1 MDNMRFRIIS
11 YLIMGL
17 FIFSS
22 QIASAQG
29 NSTIRLSDL
38 INEARERNPEIQAAY
53 KAYQASEK
61 LFNQAIS
68 LDDPRLTAGYF
79 AENVETRV
87 GPQIGKYGIAQKFP
101 FFGKLTLKGKVAL
114 KERDIAYQR
123 YQAVDQEVVKNL
135 KYAFFDL
142 YWIRKSTAMTNE
154 IKDLMDELEKVAQS
168 KYSTGIASQQ
178 DVLKAQVE
186 ISNLMAKL
194 YTLSEQEVTL
204 TEKINTLL
212 NRPVETPVGTIEEF
226 PLTEFSYGLN
236 ELLSFAEQYRPEVEA
251 ASINVE
257 KNEDI
262 VSLKKKDYF
271 PDFTIGVDFIDIG
284 SGHTTAY
291 NDGQDAWM
299 GMVSINLPIWQD
311 RIKAGVDEAKDKL
324 ASSRDVYQNV
334 HNSVAFQIKDALFKQ
349 QTAKDLVDLYN
360 DALIPQAQESLKA
373 SQAGYETGKTD
384 FLNLID
390 SERVLLNFKIAYYR
404 AVADY
409 EKSVADLERAVGMS
423 GKDFKSNSLDTEEP
437 DEK

>member
-1 MDNMRFRIIS
+1 MDKKRFRIIS
-11 YLIMGL
+11 YLIMGF
-17 FIFSS
+17 FILSS
-22 QIASAQG
+22 RAVSAQE
-29 NSTIRLSDL
+29 NNVIRLNDL
-38 INEARERNPEIQAAY
+38 IIEAREHNPDILAAY
-53 KAYQASEK
+53 KTYQASEK
-61 LFNQAIS
+61 LFQQAVS

-101 FFGKLTLKGKVAL
+101 FFGKLTLKGKIAL
-114 KERDIAYQR
+114 KDRDMAYQK
-123 YQAVDQEVVKNL
+123 YQAVDQEVIKNL

-142 YWIRKSTAMTNE
+142 YWIRKSTAITKE
-154 IKDLMDELEKVAQS
+154 IKDLMDELEKVAES

-204 TEKINTLL
+204 KEKINTLL
-212 NRPVETPVGTIEEF
+212 NRPVETPLGLIEEF
-226 PLTEFSYGLN
+226 PLTEFSY
-236 ELLSFAEQYRPEVEA
+236 ELSQLLALAKQYRPEMEA
-251 ASINVE
+251 ATINIE
-257 KNEDI
+257 KNENI

-271 PDFTIGVDFIDIG
+271 PDFTVGVDFIDIG

-299 GMVSINLPIWQD
+299 GMVSVNLPIWQD

-324 ASSRDVYQNV
+324 ASSKDSYQSV
-334 HNSVAFQIKDALFKQ
+334 HNSVAFQIKDALFKR
-349 QTAKDLVDLYN
+349 QTAKDLVDLYKG
-360 DALIPQAQESLKA
+360 ALIPQAQESLKA

-409 EKSVADLERAVGMS
+409 EKSVADLERAVGMNS
-423 GKDFKSNSLDTEEP
+423 KDFKSNSSDKGEP
-437 DEK
+437 NEK